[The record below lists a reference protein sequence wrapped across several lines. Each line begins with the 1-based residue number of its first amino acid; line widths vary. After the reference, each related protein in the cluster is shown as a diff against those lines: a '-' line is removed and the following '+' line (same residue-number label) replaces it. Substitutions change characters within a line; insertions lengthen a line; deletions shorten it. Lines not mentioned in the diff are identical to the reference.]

1 VAHNE
6 ESPFLLTAS
15 LMGGR
20 VPDWDKMNIAQVIPE
35 EQKVT
40 PVIFMIIH
48 HGLCVFFKNTIF
60 RRRIQKEIRIPY
72 G

>member
-1 VAHNE
+1 
-6 ESPFLLTAS
+6 
-15 LMGGR
+15 MGGR